1 MTDLYL
7 KRRFVSLLVLISAVF
22 AVFIARLVNWQMVNH
37 WYYRIKALQNHS
49 YILKTDPIRGEIFDK
64 FGSALAANSIGYRLV
79 LDDFNLIKG
88 KEADCI
94 YKIIHLLNLLNI
106 EWNDTLPIVLNSNG
120 EFEFDYSDESKLE
133 LMKKEIP
140 AKNSSD
146 PNSYI
151 DYIKKKIN
159 GQGLSGKMLRD
170 ACSLYYG
177 TRGNNVIA
185 DKIDDKA
192 IFKIAEFGIPG
203 FRIETSTE
211 RYYPS
216 GTLASHILG
225 YTGLM
230 SAEEYAKYKEK
241 YSMDSIIGKS
251 GIEKLFEE
259 ELRGFGGKRAFHFS
273 KEGSLNSVDE
283 IIKPQQGNS
292 VFLTIISSLQQAA
305 QDSLEKAIKTAAS
318 KGAKGCTSGAAVL
331 LDINSGEILAAA
343 SCPTFDL
350 SRYSVDKSYRSELI
364 NDKNLPLLNR
374 AFSGIYPPGS
384 TFKPLILAAALNEG
398 VLNGTEETINCTGAY
413 RYYTRGTIRCTGH
426 HGDANLLKAMARS
439 CNVFF
444 AELGRRLGL
453 NNIEKYAK
461 ELGINGKTGLE
472 LSEASGTI
480 CDLEKKAK
488 YASAAS
494 QAAIGQGDVSITALQ
509 LAKIA
514 AGIASG
520 KNFKPRIVSKIM
532 NYDHSQDLKIFESEF
547 EPLNISEESLNL
559 TRQAMREVVLTG
571 LATDFKNY
579 PVSVAA
585 KTGTAQNAG
594 DDHTTFM
601 GYAPFDNPKVA
612 FAVIVANGKY
622 GSVSKSVAKDMLD
635 ACREIN
641 YF

>member
-1 MTDLYL
+1 
-7 KRRFVSLLVLISAVF
+7 
-22 AVFIARLVNWQMVNH
+22 
-37 WYYRIKALQNHS
+37 
-49 YILKTDPIRGEIFDK
+49 
-64 FGSALAANSIGYRLV
+64 
-79 LDDFNLIKG
+79 
-88 KEADCI
+88 
-94 YKIIHLLNLLNI
+94 
-106 EWNDTLPIVLNSNG
+106 
-120 EFEFDYSDESKLE
+120 
-133 LMKKEIP
+133 
-140 AKNSSD
+140 
-146 PNSYI
+146 
-151 DYIKKKIN
+151 
-159 GQGLSGKMLRD
+159 
-170 ACSLYYG
+170 
-177 TRGNNVIA
+177 
-185 DKIDDKA
+185 
-192 IFKIAEFGIPG
+192 
-203 FRIETSTE
+203 
-211 RYYPS
+211 
-216 GTLASHILG
+216 
-225 YTGLM
+225 
-230 SAEEYAKYKEK
+230 
-241 YSMDSIIGKS
+241 
-251 GIEKLFEE
+251 
-259 ELRGFGGKRAFHFS
+259 
-273 KEGSLNSVDE
+273 
-283 IIKPQQGNS
+283 
-292 VFLTIISSLQQAA
+292 
-305 QDSLEKAIKTAAS
+305 
-318 KGAKGCTSGAAVL
+318 
-331 LDINSGEILAAA
+331 
-343 SCPTFDL
+343 
-350 SRYSVDKSYRSELI
+350 
-364 NDKNLPLLNR
+364 
-374 AFSGIYPPGS
+374 
-384 TFKPLILAAALNEG
+384 
-398 VLNGTEETINCTGAY
+398 
-413 RYYTRGTIRCTGH
+413 
-426 HGDANLLKAMARS
+426 MARS

-520 KNFKPRIVSKIM
+520 KNFKPRIISKIM

-571 LATDFKNY
+571 LATDFRNY

>member
-1 MTDLYL
+1 MSTLYL
-7 KRRFVSLLVLISAVF
+7 RKRFISLLVLICVVF
-22 AVFIARLVNWQMVNH
+22 AVFIARLADWQIINH
-37 WYYRIKALQNHS
+37 WYYRIKALQNRS
-49 YILKTDPIRGEIFDK
+49 YILKTDPIRGEIFDR
-64 FGSALAANSIGYRLV
+64 FGNALAVNSITYRLV

-94 YKIIHLLNLLNI
+94 CKVIHLLNLLNI
-106 EWNDTLPIVLNSNG
+106 EWNDTLPIILNSNG

-133 LMKKEIP
+133 LMKKEITV
-140 AKNSSD
+140 KNSSD

-151 DYIKKKIN
+151 EYIKKKIN
-159 GQGLSGKMLRD
+159 AQKLSGKMLRD
-170 ACSLYYG
+170 VCSIYYG

-185 DKIDDKA
+185 DKINDKA

-216 GTLASHILG
+216 GSIASHILG

-230 SAEEYAKYKEK
+230 SNEEYAKHKEK
-241 YSMDSIIGKS
+241 YSMNSIIGKS

-259 ELRGFGGKRAFHFS
+259 EMRGFGGKRAFHFS
-273 KEGSLNSVDE
+273 KEGTLNSIDK
-283 IIKPQQGNS
+283 IIEPRQGNS
-292 VFLTIISSLQQAA
+292 VFLTIISVLQKAA
-305 QDSLEKAIKTAAS
+305 QESLEKAIKMAAS
-318 KGAKGCTSGAAVL
+318 RGAKNCTSGAAVL
-331 LDINSGEILAAA
+331 LNVETGEILAAA
-343 SCPTFDL
+343 SYPTFDL
-350 SRYSVDKSYRSELI
+350 SRYSVDKSYRNELI
-364 NDKNLPLLNR
+364 NDQNLPLLNR
-374 AFSGIYPPGS
+374 AFNGIYPPGS

-398 VLNGTEETINCTGAY
+398 VLNGIEETINCSGAY
-413 RYYTRGTIRCTGH
+413 RYYTKGTIRCTGH

-461 ELGINGKTGLE
+461 EFGINGKTGLE
-472 LSEASGTI
+472 LNEASGTVF
-480 CDLEKKAK
+480 DLEKKAK
-488 YASAAS
+488 YSSAAS

-532 NYDHSQDLKIFESEF
+532 NYEHTHDLKTFESEF
-547 EPLNISEESLNL
+547 EALNISEESLNL

-571 LATDFKNY
+571 LAKDFRNY
-579 PVSVAA
+579 PISIAA

-622 GSVSKSVAKDMLD
+622 GNVSKSVAKDMLD

>member
-1 MTDLYL
+1 MTNLYL
-7 KRRFVSLLVLISAVF
+7 KRRFISLLVLISAVF
-22 AVFIARLVNWQMVNH
+22 AVFIARLVNWQIINH

-159 GQGLSGKMLRD
+159 GQSLSGKMLR
-170 ACSLYYG
+170 
-177 TRGNNVIA
+177 
-185 DKIDDKA
+185 
-192 IFKIAEFGIPG
+192 E
-203 FRIETSTE
+203 STE

-216 GTLASHILG
+216 GTIASHILG

-331 LDINSGEILAAA
+331 LDVNSGEILAAA

-622 GSVSKSVAKDMLD
+622 GSVSKSVAKEMLD

>member
-1 MTDLYL
+1 LKVLYL
-7 KRRFVSLLVLISAVF
+7 KNRFISVIVLICVIF
-22 AVFIARLVNWQMVNH
+22 AAFVARLIDWQIVNYF
-37 WYYRIKALQNHS
+37 YYKIKALQNRS

-64 FGSALAANSIGYRLV
+64 FGDGLAVNSIGYRLV
-79 LDDFNLIKG
+79 LDDFNLIKK

-94 YKIIHLLNLLNI
+94 CKIINLLNLLGI
-106 EWNDTLPIVLNSNG
+106 EWNDTLPIILNSNG
-120 EFEFDYSDESKLE
+120 EFEFDYSDESKLA

-140 AKNSSD
+140 AKDSSD

-151 DYIKKKIN
+151 DYLKKKIN
-159 GQGLSGKMLRD
+159 GQKLQGKELRD

-177 TRGNNVIA
+177 TRGNNVVA
-185 DKIDDKA
+185 DKIDDKN

-211 RYYPS
+211 RYYPYP
-216 GTLASHILG
+216 TIASHILG

-230 SAEEYAKYKEK
+230 SAEEYEKYKEK

-273 KEGSLNSVDE
+273 KDGSLNSVDE
-283 IIKPQQGNS
+283 IIRPKQGNS
-292 VFLTIISSLQQAA
+292 VFLTIISKLQQAT
-305 QDSLEKAIKTAAS
+305 QDALEKAINTARS
-318 KGAKGCTSGAAVL
+318 KGAKNCNSGAAVL
-331 LDINSGEILAAA
+331 LDIETGEILAAA
-343 SCPTFDL
+343 SCPAFDL
-350 SRYSVDKSYRSELI
+350 ARYSSDKSYRIELI
-364 NDKNLPLLNR
+364 NDPSMPLLNR
-374 AFSGIYPPGS
+374 AFNGTYPPGS

-398 VLNGTEETINCTGAY
+398 VLNGLEETINCSGAY
-413 RYYTRGTIRCTGH
+413 RRYIRGTIRCTGH
-426 HGDANLLKAMARS
+426 HGNANLLKAMARS

-444 AELGRRLGL
+444 ADNADRLGL
-453 NNIEKYAK
+453 NNIEKYAI
-461 ELGINGKTGLE
+461 EFGISGKTGLE
-472 LSEASGTI
+472 LSEASGTVY
-480 CDLEKKAK
+480 DLEKRAK
-488 YASAAS
+488 YISAAA
-494 QAAIGQGDVSITALQ
+494 QAGIGQGDISVTALQ
-509 LAKIA
+509 LAKIP
-514 AGIASG
+514 AGVASG
-520 KNFKPRIVSKIM
+520 KNFKPRIISKIM

-547 EPLNISEESLNL
+547 EPINISEESLNL

-571 LATDFKNY
+571 LATDFRNY

-585 KTGTAQNAG
+585 KTGTAQNVG

-622 GSVSKSVAKDMLD
+622 GSVSKSVARAMLD